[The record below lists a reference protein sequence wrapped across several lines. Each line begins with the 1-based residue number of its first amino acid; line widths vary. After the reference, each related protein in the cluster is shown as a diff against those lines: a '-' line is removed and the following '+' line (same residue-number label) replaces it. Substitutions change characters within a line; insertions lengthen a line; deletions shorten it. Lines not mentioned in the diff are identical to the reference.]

1 MAVKTILPFGPQ
13 HPVLPEPIQLRITLE
28 DENIGQVLPA
38 LGYVHRGIE
47 KAGENNDY
55 PLNVFLVERI
65 CGICSATHGLA
76 YCLAVERLLGIEPP
90 PRANYLRVV
99 WAELHRLHSHLLW
112 WGLLAD
118 AFGFESLFMQIWRV
132 REMVM
137 DVLEKTAGNRVIISV
152 NAIGGVRR
160 DLSEEQISE
169 MLHTLEEC
177 EKQLYALLP
186 VMLNDYT
193 VKKRT
198 AGKGVLTSEQA
209 LRLGV
214 VGPTL
219 RASGV
224 AQDLR
229 MTGYAAYGEL
239 GFEPIVE
246 QGGDCYAR
254 AVVRA
259 RECFQTIELVR
270 RALQQLPDGDILTKP
285 RGNPNGK
292 AIVRVE
298 APRGELMYFVVGNG
312 TKNLERMRVRTPTLA
327 NVPALLEMLPGAEFA
342 DIPVITLSIDPCI
355 SCTER

>member
-1 MAVKTILPFGPQ
+1 MAVKTVLPFGPQ
-13 HPVLPEPIQLRITLE
+13 HPVLPEAIQLRITLE

-38 LGYVHRGIE
+38 LGYIHRGIE
-47 KAGENNDY
+47 KAGEKNDY
-55 PLNVFLVERI
+55 PLNVYLVERI

-76 YCLAVERLLGIEPP
+76 YCMAVEKLLGIEPP

-99 WAELHRLHSHLLW
+99 WTELHRLHSHLLW
-112 WGLLAD
+112 LGLLAD
-118 AFGFESLFMQIWRV
+118 AFGFESLFMQIWRI

-152 NAIGGVRR
+152 NTLGGVRH
-160 DLSEEQISE
+160 DMTDEQIE
-169 MLHTLEEC
+169 ETLNTLAEC
-177 EKQLYALLP
+177 ERQLNAILP
-186 VMLNDYT
+186 VILEDYT

-198 AGKGVLTSEQA
+198 VGKGVLTAEQA
-209 LRLGV
+209 LRVGA

-224 AQDLR
+224 AQDVR

-239 GFEPIVE
+239 NFQPVVE
-246 QGGDCYAR
+246 QAGDSYAR

-259 RECFQTIELVR
+259 RECFQTIDLIR
-270 RALQQLPDGDILTKP
+270 QALQRLPEGDIQNKP

-292 AIVRVE
+292 AIARVE

-327 NVPALLEMLPGAEFA
+327 NVPTLLEMLPGAEFA
-342 DIPVITLSIDPCI
+342 DVPVITLSIDPCI